1 MVCSEINC
9 KNIGTINVDNIWMLC
24 SKCHNIWIKPDQE
37 GIVLPHPTNT
47 FEHKENNSGE
57 VFMFGPDAM

>member
-9 KNIGTINVDNIWMLC
+9 KNIGTINVVNIWMLC
-24 SKCHNIWIKPDQE
+24 LQCYAKWLNLDQE
-37 GIVLPHPTNT
+37 GIHLPHPTSKIK
-47 FEHKENNSGE
+47 HKETNSGE